1 MENINFMLSTV
12 QMDED
17 YQMIDAHVE
26 ESLKRKIQCFE
37 YIDLAKLMTK
47 NKANGE
53 DDQHLEKL

>member
-1 MENINFMLSTV
+1 MLSTV